1 MSSPP
6 AAVDGPPS
14 GPASGAASRVLRHS
28 GWLAGAYV
36 VAFGLALLQ
45 NVVLARNID
54 PAGFGALAL
63 VIAIVTF
70 VQLLLGS
77 RVWEA
82 ATAFVVE
89 FRSRGDGRR
98 ATATVKLCYLV
109 DALGALLG
117 FVLIV
122 SLAQPIARIFSIDA
136 AAAPIRLYAFSLLL
150 AVPVATSTALLQDRR
165 PLPVARGADRGREP
179 GAPRGRRARDLRH
192 RRPPHADR
200 RGVPRCRW
208 LLRRHALGLASRISS
223 ELGLVRWREAPLSLL
238 AEDRRRILGFLLN
251 SNLAGTARLVT
262 GRLDVLIVGWI
273 TDPASVG
280 VYRLAR
286 SVSDPL
292 AAFATPV
299 SQAVFPEISK
309 LVHARDVR
317 AIRSVTRLIRKLAAL
332 VVLPVCVVTMLL
344 AGWLVPAVFGASY
357 EEAVPF
363 VRIMVWQLVWIP
375 YVWLPGLLL
384 SLGRAGAVATFT
396 AIDAAGYLVLLVVLI
411 PPFGVTGAAWATLL
425 RFVLWTGAAAVI
437 ANRVDAE
444 LQTRWAW
451 RPSAR
456 GARALRSLL
465 P

>member
-1 MSSPP
+1 MTSPP
-6 AAVDGPPS
+6 AAVEGPPS
-14 GPASGAASRVLRHS
+14 GPASGAALRVLRHS

-45 NVVLARNID
+45 NVVLARNMD
-54 PAGFGALAL
+54 PAAFGVLAL

-89 FRSRGDGRR
+89 FRSKGDGGR

-109 DALGALLG
+109 DTIGALIG

-122 SLAQPIARIFSIDA
+122 SLAQPIARIFSIEGA
-136 AAAPIRLYAFSLLL
+136 VAPIRLFALSLLF
-150 AVPVATSTALLQDRR
+150 AVPVATSSALLRIGDRF
-165 PLPVARGADRGREP
+165 
-179 GAPRGRRARDLRH
+179 
-192 RRPPHADR
+192 
-200 RGVPRCRW
+200 RW
-208 LLRRHALGLASRISS
+208 LAAQTVAENMVRLVAVVLVIFGIGVRLMPIVGAYLVAVGVSAVTLGWLASRVSR

-251 SNLAGTARLVT
+251 SNLAGTARLIT
-262 GRLDVLIVGWI
+262 GRLDVLIVGWL

-309 LVHARDVR
+309 LVHARDLR
-317 AIRSVTRLIRKLAAL
+317 AIRSVTHLMKKIAAF
-332 VVLPVCVVTMLL
+332 VVLPVCVVTVLL

-357 EEAVPF
+357 DEAVPL

-375 YVWLPGLLL
+375 YLWLPGLLL
-384 SLGRAGAVATFT
+384 SLGRAGAVAMFT
-396 AIDAAGYLVLLVVLI
+396 AIDAAAYLVLLMVLI

-425 RFVLWTGAAAVI
+425 RFGLWTGAAAVI
-437 ANRVDAE
+437 ARRVDAD
-444 LQTRWAW
+444 LRTRW
-451 RPSAR
+451 S
-456 GARALRSLL
+456 
-465 P
+465 

>member
-63 VIAIVTF
+63 VFAIVTF

-150 AVPVATSTALLQDRR
+150 AVPVATSTALLRIGDRF
-165 PLPVARGADRGREP
+165 
-179 GAPRGRRARDLRH
+179 
-192 RRPPHADR
+192 
-200 RGVPRCRW
+200 RW
-208 LLRRHALGLASRISS
+208 LAAQTVGENLVRLVAVGLVIFGFGVRLMPIVGAYLVAVGFSAVMLLWLASRISS

-357 EEAVPF
+357 EEAVPL

-444 LQTRWAW
+444 LQTRWA
-451 RPSAR
+451 
-456 GARALRSLL
+456 
-465 P
+465 